1 MVECPERRAEPVE
14 VCSSKGVPRPQFKA
28 FLTIVGLGT
37 AERFAHRLL
46 EQRLYEGDNMP
57 KQQITTRSGASPV
70 GAYSQGL
77 RVGDFIFVSGQG
89 PLDPATG
96 QVVGETIEEQTARVL
111 ENIKAIL
118 AAGGATIADVVKV
131 SAHLSDLELFDRYNK
146 VYATYFPDPK
156 PTRTTV
162 GSQLKG
168 ILVEIDAIA
177 YIGEK

>member
-1 MVECPERRAEPVE
+1 
-14 VCSSKGVPRPQFKA
+14 
-28 FLTIVGLGT
+28 
-37 AERFAHRLL
+37 
-46 EQRLYEGDNMP
+46 MP
-57 KQQITTRSGASPV
+57 KQQITTKSGASPI

-89 PLDPATG
+89 PLDPTTG
-96 QVVGETIEEQTARVL
+96 QIVGETIEDQTERVL

-118 AAGGATIADVVKV
+118 AAGGATMGDVVKV
-131 SAHLSDLELFDRYNK
+131 SAHLSDLELFNRYNT

-162 GSQLKG
+162 GSQLLG

-177 YIGEK
+177 YVGDK

>member
-1 MVECPERRAEPVE
+1 
-14 VCSSKGVPRPQFKA
+14 
-28 FLTIVGLGT
+28 
-37 AERFAHRLL
+37 
-46 EQRLYEGDNMP
+46 MP
-57 KQQITTRSGASPV
+57 KQQIKTSSGATPV

-96 QVVGETIEEQTARVL
+96 KIVGITIEEQTERVL

-118 AAGGATIADVVKV
+118 EAGGATMADVVKV
-131 SAHLSDLELFDRYNK
+131 GAHLSDLALFERYNK
-146 VYATYFPDPK
+146 VYASYFPDPK

-162 GSQLKG
+162 GSQLMG

-177 YIGEK
+177 YVGEK

>member
-1 MVECPERRAEPVE
+1 
-14 VCSSKGVPRPQFKA
+14 
-28 FLTIVGLGT
+28 
-37 AERFAHRLL
+37 
-46 EQRLYEGDNMP
+46 MP
-57 KQQITTRSGASPV
+57 KQQITTKSGASPV

-77 RVGDFIFVSGQG
+77 RAGGFIFVSGQG

-96 QVVGETIEEQTARVL
+96 QIVGDTVEEQTARVL

-118 AAGGATIADVVKV
+118 EAGGASMADVVKV
-131 SAHLSDLELFDRYNK
+131 TAHLSDLSLFERYNK

-162 GSQLKG
+162 GSQLLG

-177 YIGEK
+177 YVGDR

>member
-1 MVECPERRAEPVE
+1 
-14 VCSSKGVPRPQFKA
+14 
-28 FLTIVGLGT
+28 
-37 AERFAHRLL
+37 
-46 EQRLYEGDNMP
+46 MP
-57 KQQITTRSGASPV
+57 KQQIRTKSGASPI

-77 RVGDFIFVSGQG
+77 RAGDFIFVSGQG

-96 QVVGETIEEQTARVL
+96 QIVGETVEEQTARVL

-118 AAGGATIADVVKV
+118 EAGGATMADVVKV
-131 SAHLSDLELFDRYNK
+131 TAHLSDLAFFERYNK

-162 GSQLKG
+162 GSQLLG

-177 YIGEK
+177 YVGEK